1 MALALVLPV
10 LLAVIRLLPATTAM
24 SWFAHPWL
32 AVLTYVP
39 ISVAGMLIPRI
50 SVAEKLMASGSID
63 ASGNMKRFDW
73 GSRWGAVAMY
83 SFGAAVGTHLIPGN
97 GFFSFIW
104 ACFLL
109 AANSLLKTIQAKFRR
124 NFSLYA
130 LSLAVPILISL
141 YVGVMLW
148 QTLQEK
154 MGMAGSIPHPF
165 GFFVADIIMAATSG
179 YVVILA
185 LSPLIPVAGIW
196 LASSRIVLFLVSLSI
211 LGASVSPQFF
221 PYNTYAPKRI
231 LLQRTFSTQGQRILG
246 ADYDL
251 AVFDANS
258 LPFVFKNVEAV
269 PKFLGL
275 EPGFSWKTV
284 SKSPS
289 GTWMAI
295 YPISRLFVESY
306 RFSAGNKVVLKDD
319 QRLPHIILQNVKEDI
334 LNPDRKRIYVEI
346 DMGSLHEVWASV
358 LNITGPLTSWSF
370 SDERLPVPEVVNGGP
385 PSYICRL
392 SGKDTSENWKFWLEA
407 NTSKP
412 LQVDLAVLDH
422 ELDDDTRTLLHL
434 FPSWAATIAGSTYL
448 SSYLI

>member
-124 NFSLYA
+124 SSLLNFSLYA

-165 GFFVADIIMAATSG
+165 
-179 YVVILA
+179 
-185 LSPLIPVAGIW
+185 VAGIW

-370 SDERLPVPEVVNGGP
+370 SDERLPEVVNGGP

>member
-63 ASGNMKRFDW
+63 ASGNM
-73 GSRWGAVAMY
+73 
-83 SFGAAVGTHLIPGN
+83 VGTHLIPGN

-165 GFFVADIIMAATSG
+165 
-179 YVVILA
+179 
-185 LSPLIPVAGIW
+185 VAGIW